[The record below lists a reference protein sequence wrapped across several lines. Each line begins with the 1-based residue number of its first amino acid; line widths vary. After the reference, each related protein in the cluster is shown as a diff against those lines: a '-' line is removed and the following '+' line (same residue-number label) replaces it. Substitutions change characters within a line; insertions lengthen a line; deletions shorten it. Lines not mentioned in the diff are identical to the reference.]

1 MVKFRHKTFSVLKA
15 IKSAPGVALG
25 TATLG
30 VSSLNLATN
39 MSRHHNDAVYQKQ
52 QLKAMDQLSNS
63 MGGLAEKLDET
74 KTISVP
80 VRVKERESRWR
91 FFGKDFSEL
100 EKFAETS
107 EFYDSDTPDV
117 DLVEE
122 IRESTG
128 PSERT
133 VSKVSTG
140 KNSYSE
146 ETVTQSGTDPE
157 GILFDLE
164 GNVEDY
170 SISCLLKNGVL
181 VLYLNNP
188 EKAELEKID
197 SILRDYCR
205 EHTDANFSSTK
216 KGESYVICLSVI
228 PNHEKDVPLK
238 LIRKG
243 FKLNICEPKGEKRFS
258 IVSDTVTGALFGAG
272 VGTHL
277 VASDHWGGDIAR
289 KRRDYKNS
297 HSGQDGYVKSEQGGL
312 SLLATTTVI
321 GAGLGLLV
329 GISKHI
335 LNKGSQ
341 HSSLKARLMDDI
353 VDQLKKTGFKEGT
366 HFTRDPKI
374 ADRLKT
380 KVAISITRYSGDMK
394 FIINTFAD
402 NKLDGLTKNIIKTI
416 PNMAASTQNAKNKF
430 NEFIITTVSD
440 GSADAGLIAFI
451 SERFIRGGY
460 PVYLV
465 EVG

>member
-1 MVKFRHKTFSVLKA
+1 MVKFRNKNFSIVKA
-15 IKSAPGVALG
+15 IKSAPGIALSA
-25 TATLG
+25 ATLG

-39 MSRHHNDAVYQKQ
+39 MSRHRNDAVYQKQ
-52 QLKAMDQLSNS
+52 QLKAMENLSNS

-80 VRVKERESRWR
+80 VKVRENRSRWR

-100 EKFAETS
+100 EKFAEAS
-107 EFYDSDTPDV
+107 EFYNDDIPNI
-117 DLVEE
+117 DLAEE
-122 IRESTG
+122 LRDSTG

-133 VSKVSTG
+133 VSRVSSG

-157 GILFDLE
+157 GILFDTE

-170 SISCLLKNGVL
+170 SVSCLLKNGVL

-188 EKAELEKID
+188 EKADLEKID
-197 SILRDYCR
+197 NILQDYCR

-216 KGESYVICLSVI
+216 KGESYIICLSVI

-243 FKLNICEPKGEKRFS
+243 FKLNICEPKGERRFS
-258 IVSDTVTGALFGAG
+258 ILGDTVTGALFGAG
-272 VGTHL
+272 VGTHMI
-277 VASDHWGGDIAR
+277 ASDHWGGDLAR
-289 KRRDYKNS
+289 KRKDYKE
-297 HSGQDGYVKSEQGGL
+297 SGKKGEYVKEEQGNL
-312 SLLATTTVI
+312 AFLATTTII

-329 GISKHI
+329 GITKH
-335 LNKGSQ
+335 LFNKGSQ
-341 HSSLKARLMDDI
+341 HSSLSARLMGDI

-402 NKLDGLTKNIIKTI
+402 NKLENLTKNIIKTI

-430 NEFIITTVSD
+430 NEFIITTISD
-440 GSADAGLIAFI
+440 GSADAGLIASI

>member
-1 MVKFRHKTFSVLKA
+1 MVKFRNKNFSIVKA
-15 IKSAPGVALG
+15 IKSAPGIALSA
-25 TATLG
+25 ATLG

-39 MSRHHNDAVYQKQ
+39 MSRHRNDAVYQKQ
-52 QLKAMDQLSNS
+52 QLKAMENLSNS

-80 VRVKERESRWR
+80 VKVRENRSRWR

-107 EFYDSDTPDV
+107 EFNNEGASDI
-117 DLVEE
+117 DLVED
-122 IRESTG
+122 IKNSTG

-157 GILFDLE
+157 GILFDVE
-164 GNVEDY
+164 GNIEDY

-181 VLYLNNP
+181 VLYLNSP

-216 KGESYVICLSVI
+216 KGESYVVCLSVV
-228 PNHEKDVPLK
+228 PEHEKDVPLK

-258 IVSDTVTGALFGAG
+258 VLGDTVAGALWGAG
-272 VGTHL
+272 IGTH
-277 VASDHWGGDIAR
+277 VAALDHWGGEMAKER
-289 KRRDYKNS
+289 KYDKDYIKNER
-297 HSGQDGYVKSEQGGL
+297 GAL
-312 SLLATTTVI
+312 MSLVATTTI
-321 GAGLGLLV
+321 AGAALGMLV
-329 GISKHI
+329 GVTKH
-335 LNKGSQ
+335 LFNKGSQ
-341 HSSLKARLMDDI
+341 HSSLCARLMSDVI
-353 VDQLKKTGFKEGT
+353 SQLKKTGFKEGT

-394 FIINTFAD
+394 LIINTFAD
-402 NKLDGLTKNIIKTI
+402 NKLEALTKNIVKTI
-416 PNMAASTQNAKNKF
+416 PNVAATTQNAKNKF
-430 NEFIITTVSD
+430 NEFVITTVSD
-440 GSADAGLIAFI
+440 GSADAGLIA
-451 SERFIRGGY
+451 SLAEKYIRGGY